1 MKGGTTKTM
10 PRVRLIARRGC
21 RRGLAGD
28 QWSVVGTFGR
38 PRQSSDNGVCAWGGS
53 WRIKHGEEEAP
64 PSASFGW
71 PAGSLASSQQCLPE
85 LLEWGTT
92 TEIGTET

>member
-1 MKGGTTKTM
+1 MSLA
-10 PRVRLIARRGC
+10 P
-21 RRGLAGD
+21 LAGP
-28 QWSVVGTFGR
+28 GR
-38 PRQSSDNGVCAWGGS
+38 AVTMVCVRGGGS